1 MKILHTTLGPIMT
14 NCYIASDDAG
24 NAAIIDP
31 GANPARVIQILQEN
45 NLIPQYVLLT
55 HGHFDHIGG
64 AKGIVEK
71 YPDVKIVIGEKDAP
85 MLPAA
90 INNKNWRQF
99 ITDQDYKD
107 LKANLTVKEGDI
119 LTVGDLSFRV
129 METPGHTRGGVCY
142 ICEDCIFS
150 GDTLFRH
157 ECGRTD
163 LDGGDYPTILNSLKR
178 LHDLEGDYNVLP
190 GHEELTTL
198 AEERRPNPYMRE
210 AVK

>member
-1 MKILHTTLGPIMT
+1 MKILHTTLGPIST
-14 NCYIASDDAG
+14 NCYFASDDVG
-24 NAAIIDP
+24 NTAIIDP
-31 GANPARVIQILQEN
+31 GANPARVVQILQEN
-45 NLIPQYVLLT
+45 NLTPKYVLLT

-64 AKGIVEK
+64 AKGVVEK
-71 YPDVKIVIGEKDAP
+71 FPDVKIVIGEKDAP

-99 ITDQDYKD
+99 ISEEDYRD
-107 LKANLTVKEGDI
+107 LNANITVKDGDT
-119 LTVGDLSFRV
+119 LTVGALVFRV
-129 METPGHTRGGVCY
+129 IETPGHTRGGVCY
-142 ICEDCIFS
+142 ICEDFIFS
-150 GDTLFRH
+150 GDTLFKH

-163 LDGGDYPTILNSLKR
+163 LDGGDYPTILRSLKR

-198 AEERRPNPYMRE
+198 SEERRANPYMRE